1 MSVNSQNSNAR
12 AASCRGA
19 ILHRAELEIELGHPF
34 GVFLEGVMCL
44 VCIKQGR
51 ETILE

>member
-1 MSVNSQNSNAR
+1 MDVVSW
-12 AASCRGA
+12 
-19 ILHRAELEIELGHPF
+19 HRAELEIELGHPF
-34 GVFLEGVMCL
+34 GVFLEGVMCI